1 MKPELT
7 TKDIRQKF
15 KEETGKDAILTAIKE
30 SSYRSGYPKKI
41 TIENFNPAYTVWL
54 ENFLVKNS
62 A

>member
-30 SSYRSGYPKKI
+30 SSYRSGYPKK
-41 TIENFNPAYTVWL
+41 
-54 ENFLVKNS
+54 KNND
-62 A
+62 